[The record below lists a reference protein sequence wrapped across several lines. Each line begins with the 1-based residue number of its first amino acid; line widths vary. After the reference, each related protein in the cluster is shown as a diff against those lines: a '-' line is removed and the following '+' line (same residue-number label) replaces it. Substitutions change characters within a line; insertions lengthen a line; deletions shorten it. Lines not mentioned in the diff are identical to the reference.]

1 MTNIFPNVEEVSKEA
16 KQAWCDEEHKSEDD
30 WLFNSFELGWF
41 RAAYSGLFN
50 GMNRVLSELDE
61 KNREIN
67 LLKLQLQEY
76 ENESN

>member
-1 MTNIFPNVEEVSKEA
+1 MINIFPNADEVSDEA
-16 KQAWCDEEHKSEDD
+16 KKAWCDENHNSSDD

-41 RAAYSGLFN
+41 RAAYSGIYN
-50 GMNRVLSELDE
+50 GMNRVLSELDA

-67 LLKLQLQEY
+67 LLKLQLHEY